1 MKQISKIFAILIIV
15 SISVSAQ
22 SQVPSPRY
30 GHTVCKVGQYY
41 YIFGGTSIDGSKKS
55 TKGSPLADLYQFDP
69 TNNSFTI
76 LHPTGDTPPRMTGHN
91 AVVYT
96 YGADKMYV
104 LNGIRSESNSS
115 CVWVFD
121 PTLNS
126 WTERVVQPK
135 KVTQAFLS
143 FVGEYSLMYQA
154 GGYDLE
160 TNAPTNKCYA
170 FNPQTEQWTEKIPM
184 QQGAR
189 YGGATAFLE
198 GKLYCI
204 NGLNQYG
211 PQSGAF
217 VYDTQLDDWNTVPTT
232 GFPPMWGTTT
242 TQIGNNIYM
251 WGGGMWTG
259 KKSTKSDETV
269 FSTDLYQLN
278 IEAGTG
284 NVVGVKKAE
293 NLPVSLY
300 GAGWINVANNDTIM
314 YMFGGIQ
321 NITSTGDTVL
331 INNLYR
337 YNFTE
342 EIVQQLDTTTNSW
355 GGVITSINETEFNI
369 SEELKIY
376 PNPAKEKI
384 NINLNNNETIKTV
397 KIFNKNGQ
405 LIRIMQNQTNNS
417 IQISDLSSGL
427 YFVRVDTDKKY
438 YCGKIIKQ

>member
-41 YIFGGTSIDGSKKS
+41 YIFGGTSIDGSKQS
-55 TKGSPLADLYQFDP
+55 TKGSPLAELYQFDP
-69 TNNSFTI
+69 TSSSFDK
-76 LHPTGDTPPRMTGHN
+76 LNPTGDTPPGMTAHN
-91 AVVYT
+91 AVEIE
-96 YGADKMYV
+96 GKMFV
-104 LNGIRSESNSS
+104 LNGARTDIVNPSMYI
-115 CVWVFD
+115 FD
-121 PTLNS
+121 PSTNN
-126 WTERVVQPK
+126 WGQRVSPPK
-135 KVTQAFLS
+135 KVKEAFLS

-251 WGGGMWTG
+251 WGGGMWSG

-300 GAGWINVANNDTIM
+300 GAGWIDVANNDTIM

-342 EIVQQLDTTTNSW
+342 EIVQQLDTTTNTW
-355 GGVITSINETEFNI
+355 GGVITSINETEFKI
-369 SEELKIY
+369 SEELTIY
-376 PNPAKEKI
+376 PNPASE
-384 NINLNNNETIKTV
+384 NVTINLQNNETIKTV
-397 KIFNKNGQ
+397 KIFNQNGQ
-405 LIRIMQNQTNNS
+405 LIRIIQNQTNNP

-427 YFVRVDTDKKY
+427 YFVRVDTNKKY

>member
-69 TNNSFTI
+69 SNNSFYK
-76 LHPTGDTPPRMTGHN
+76 LNPTGNMPPGMSFHN
-91 AVVYT
+91 ECGVE
-96 YGADKMYV
+96 GKMYV
-104 LNGIRSESNSS
+104 LNGTSSETNSN

-121 PTLNS
+121 PTLNA
-126 WTERVVQPK
+126 WIERVVQPK

-170 FNPQTEQWTEKIPM
+170 FNPQTEQWTEKLPM

-189 YGGATAFLE
+189 YGGASAFLA

-204 NGLNQYG
+204 NGLNENG
-211 PQSGAF
+211 PQTGAA
-217 VYDTQLDDWNTVPTT
+217 VYDPQIDDWNTVPTT
-232 GFPPMWGTTT
+232 GFPPMWGNTT

-251 WGGGMWTG
+251 WGGGMWSG

-278 IEAGTG
+278 IQSGTG
-284 NVVGVKKAE
+284 NVVGVKRAE

-300 GAGWINVANNDTIM
+300 GAGWIDVANNDTIM

-321 NITSTGDTVL
+321 NITNTGDTVL

-342 EIVQQLDTTTNSW
+342 EIVQQLDTTTNTW
-355 GGVITSINETEFNI
+355 GGVITTINETEFNI
-369 SEELKIY
+369 PEEITIY
-376 PNPAKEKI
+376 PNPVSE
-384 NINLNNNETIKTV
+384 NVTINLQNNEAIKTV
-397 KIFNKNGQ
+397 KIFNQNGQ
-405 LIRIMQNQTNNS
+405 LIRIIQNQTDNA
-417 IQISDLSSGL
+417 IQISDLNAGL

-438 YCGKIIKQ
+438 YLGKFIKQ